1 MDFREV
7 DMRIRTSEVEC
18 QLDLFLV
25 SKEAIKGEK
34 NYRHL
39 RKPGAIN

>member
-1 MDFREV
+1 MDFRKV
-7 DMRIRTSEVEC
+7 DMRIRISEVEC

-34 NYRHL
+34 II
-39 RKPGAIN
+39 AIFVNQGP